1 MQKVIYSIKK
11 VNRDERIKGIGYLA
25 DGNLLIPA
33 KAKNG
38 NPFIR
43 VFDDVSKHC
52 TAVPDAENEYRGF
65 VTVAYSD
72 VQVYDKQKNN
82 YKILDYV
89 ETTYYVWFKFVK

>member
-1 MQKVIYSIKK
+1 MQKVVYSIKK

-38 NPFIR
+38 NPYIR

-52 TAVPDAENEYRGF
+52 TAIPDRKMSTKVSLQLPTLTF
-65 VTVAYSD
+65 TF
-72 VQVYDKQKNN
+72 
-82 YKILDYV
+82 
-89 ETTYYVWFKFVK
+89 TTSKKTITKCSIT

>member
-1 MQKVIYSIKK
+1 MQKVVYSIKK

-33 KAKNG
+33 KSGKG
-38 NPFIR
+38 IPYIR

-52 TAVPDAENEYRGF
+52 VAIPEAENEYKGF

-72 VQVYDKQKNN
+72 VHVYDKQKDN
-82 YKILDYV
+82 YKMLDYV
-89 ETTYYVWFKFVK
+89 ETTYYVWYKFVK

>member
-1 MQKVIYSIKK
+1 MQKVVYSIKK

-38 NPFIR
+38 NPYIR

-52 TAVPDAENEYRGF
+52 TAIPDAEGEYKGF

-72 VQVYDKQKNN
+72 VHVYDKQKDN
-82 YKILDYV
+82 YKMLDYV
-89 ETTYYVWFKFVK
+89 EATYYVWYKLVK